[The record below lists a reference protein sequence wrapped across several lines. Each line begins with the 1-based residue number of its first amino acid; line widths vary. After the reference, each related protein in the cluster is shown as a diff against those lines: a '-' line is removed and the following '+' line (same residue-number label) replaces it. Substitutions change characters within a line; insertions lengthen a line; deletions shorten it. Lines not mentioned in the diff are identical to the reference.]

1 MSRSIIYVAIGI
13 AFGAV
18 TNGCAWV
25 VLARMKS
32 LGQDVGVWRW
42 AQKDLVLYKDYWKMA
57 KKQNWSRAPVAIG
70 IVSLTLAAFFLI
82 FGVVVSH

>member
-1 MSRSIIYVAIGI
+1 LISGNATPGDKGIIRIEASHEVGWTEIKVSRSIIYVAIGI

-32 LGQDVGVWRW
+32 LGQDVGAWRW

-57 KKQNWSRAPVAIG
+57 KK
-70 IVSLTLAAFFLI
+70 
-82 FGVVVSH
+82 